1 MNIIFIFLGFLL
13 LVVGGEFIVISS
25 VALSL
30 KFNISK
36 FVIGMTVVSFATSL
50 PELIVSVNA
59 ALNNSPSIAINNV
72 IGSNIANIGLVLGLI
87 SILGKITVDNYFYK
101 RDWPWMFFFSLLMWF
116 FISQDSVL
124 QKHEGLILF
133 LILIFFTLTII
144 KKSNYLDF
152 KGSIDD
158 ELLKTSN
165 FKIFIWLII
174 SSITLYFGS
183 EFLVD
188 GAVNLAKQISISE
201 AVISVTIVAIGTSV
215 PELAASLVAIAKKE
229 EGISVGNLIGSNIYN
244 IGSVLGITAMIKE
257 IPIAEEIIQRDILWM
272 LIFALIVIVLAIIPR
287 KNYLTSFKG
296 LIMFSMYLYF
306 IFIAFVQ

>member
-1 MNIIFIFLGFLL
+1 MNLALIFLGFFL
-13 LVVGGEFIVISS
+13 LVIGGEFIVRAS

-30 KFNISK
+30 RFNISK

-87 SILGKITVDNYFYK
+87 SVLGNITVDNNFYK
-101 RDWPWMFFFSLLMWF
+101 RDWPWMFFLSIALWLFIVSDNLL
-116 FISQDSVL
+116 SGY
-124 QKHEGLILF
+124 EGFF
-133 LILIFFTLTII
+133 LIIFLSTFIFGVLKRSNSIEFINDVDYKLT
-144 KKSNYLDF
+144 KA
-152 KGSIDD
+152 
-158 ELLKTSN
+158 SN

-174 SSITLYFGS
+174 SSVTLYFGS

-188 GAVNLAKQISISE
+188 GAVNLAKQINISE

-229 EGISVGNLIGSNIYN
+229 EGISVGNLIGSNIFN
-244 IGSVLGITAMIKE
+244 IGSVLGVTAIIKE
-257 IPIAEEIIQRDILWM
+257 IPIAEEIIQRDIVWM
-272 LIFALIVIVLAIIPR
+272 LIFALIVIILAVIPR
-287 KNYLTSFKG
+287 KNYLSSLKG
-296 LIMFSMYLYF
+296 LIMFSLYLYF
-306 IFIAFVQ
+306 IYIAFIQ